1 MDEQINFQIVPYI
14 FVKFQNC
21 FVASRQVSTVG
32 ITSLG
37 IDHTSLLG
45 STIEEI
51 AWQKAGIM
59 KPGSITFTVDQ
70 QPKAALKV
78 LKQRAS
84 ENKVRTI
91 YGKMMELVRL
101 RRINFHYY
109 FTS

>member
-1 MDEQINFQIVPYI
+1 MPFDPMYEQINYYIVSC
-14 FVKFQNC
+14 KFINFKKC
-21 FVASRQVSTVG
+21 FVAFRQVSTVG

-37 IDHTSLLG
+37 IEHTSLLG

-59 KPGSITFTVDQ
+59 KPGSITFTVDW

-84 ENKVRTI
+84 EKKVRTNLWEM
-91 YGKMMELVRL
+91 KQL
-101 RRINFHYY
+101 
-109 FTS
+109 